1 MMSLYLNVLPLSLSG
16 EFLCQFFKQGWNWF
30 YKFTLVIFNE
40 QSELLLR
47 AKDEMEVIRVL
58 KDVYNCNFESQKGGK
73 GKQLDW
79 ALMML
84 RAIEIQ
90 L

>member
-1 MMSLYLNVLPLSLSG
+1 M
-16 EFLCQFFKQGWNWF
+16 Q
-30 YKFTLVIFNE
+30 
-40 QSELLLR
+40 
-47 AKDEMEVIRVL
+47 AKEEMEVIRVL
-58 KDVYNCNFESQKGGK
+58 KDVYNCNFENLKGGK